1 MFKKLRDTLTGHKD
15 NKEPETKK
23 QEENKQE
30 SVAVSAVKTATKP
43 AAVGTS
49 VASSTPATDSVTPA
63 AGSDVPAKKA
73 RKAVVEK
80 KPRTFSDSSLP
91 PKEKEMILTDEQKA
105 SLMGKLILT
114 MKNPPI
120 VGDLVEGPVISLEK
134 SSVYVDLTPFGT
146 GIIYGREFII
156 ARDVIKKINVGDV
169 IAAKIVDNSHKEGY
183 FELSLKEARQA
194 LIWNEAEIAIKEKK
208 VLDLLV
214 KEANKGGL
222 LIEWQGIVGFLPA
235 SQLKAEHY
243 PRITDGDK
251 DKILDELKKLI
262 GTRLNVAIITADPKE
277 GKLIFSEKGSES
289 KEKEKIVSKYEIG
302 DEVEGTVTGVVDFGV
317 FVKLEEG
324 LEGLVHISEIDWG
337 LVDDPRN
344 FVKVGQKIKAKIIE
358 IKDGKISLSLKQ
370 LRQNPWVDASK
381 KYAKDMAVTGVII
394 KFNKH
399 GALASIEEGV
409 AGLVHV
415 SEFGSEEKLRKTLEL
430 GKTYDFKI
438 TLFDSKEQKMALTYT
453 GVK

>member
-1 MFKKLRDTLTGHKD
+1 MTAKTQE
-15 NKEPETKK
+15 KELENTEVKEESKTKK
-23 QEENKQE
+23 T
-30 SVAVSAVKTATKP
+30 KTTEI
-43 AAVGTS
+43 VDNS
-49 VASSTPATDSVTPA
+49 
-63 AGSDVPAKKA
+63 
-73 RKAVVEK
+73 
-80 KPRTFSDSSLP
+80 
-91 PKEKEMILTDEQKA
+91 I
-105 SLMGKLILT
+105 MGKLSLE

-120 VGDLVEGPVISLEK
+120 IGDLVEGPVIAIEK
-134 SSVYVDLTPFGT
+134 SAVYVDLAPFGT

-169 IAAKIVDNSHKEGY
+169 IAAKIVDTAHKEGY
-183 FELSLKEARQA
+183 YELSLKEARQA
-194 LIWNEAEIAIKEKK
+194 LIWNEAEVAIKEKK
-208 VLDLLV
+208 ALDLPV

-235 SQLKAEHY
+235 SQLKTDHY
-243 PRITDGDK
+243 PRIADGDK
-251 DKILDELKKLI
+251 DKILEELKKLV
-262 GTRLNVAIITADPKE
+262 GTRLQVSIISADPKE

-302 DEVEGTVTGVVDFGV
+302 DEVDGTITGIVDFGL

-344 FVKVGQKIKAKIIE
+344 FVKVGQNIRAKIIE
-358 IKDGKISLSLKQ
+358 IKDGKISLSIKQ
-370 LRQNPWVDASK
+370 LKPNPWTAAAK
-381 KYAKDMAVTGVII
+381 KYKKDMTVSGVII

-415 SEFGSEEKLRKTLEL
+415 SEFGSEEKLRKTMEL

-438 TLFDSKEQKMALTYT
+438 SLFDPKEQKMALSYT
-453 GVK
+453 GTPKA